1 MNSDETLMTRNAA
14 NREDN
19 NNGHTNQS
27 DENEADST
35 SLETSS
41 GAVQDNVI
49 FQAKSKQL
57 SSTVETS
64 SGSSTTNIIQE
75 PTTATSMS

>member
-27 DENEADST
+27 DENETDST
-35 SLETSS
+35 SHESSS

-64 SGSSTTNIIQE
+64 SSGSGATNI
-75 PTTATSMS
+75 TATSMS

>member
-27 DENEADST
+27 DENETDST
-35 SLETSS
+35 SHESSS

-64 SGSSTTNIIQE
+64 GSSTNIIQE